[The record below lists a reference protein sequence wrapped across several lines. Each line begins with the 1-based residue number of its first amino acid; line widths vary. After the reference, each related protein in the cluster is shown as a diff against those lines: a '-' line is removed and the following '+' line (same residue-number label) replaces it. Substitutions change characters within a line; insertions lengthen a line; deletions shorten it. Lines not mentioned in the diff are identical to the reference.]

1 MALTGPTAGPPLLSS
16 PPTPSQWS
24 DADPASEVGVS
35 PEPSLLLPSQGSP
48 ASSSSALLYMNADF
62 EGGEFIFTEMDAKTV
77 TVSWC
82 CQPNALPQQPALGLW
97 ASPGSLWLLPYKEA
111 IQNPAGRSAQTFCA
125 LPRGCAEQE
134 ACGSELSLPGGPLS
148 SHPILWPNMKQCLCT
163 CAVSGAEQVTV
174 VDIGP

>member
-1 MALTGPTAGPPLLSS
+1 MRAVWVALTGPTAGPPLLSS

-82 CQPNALPQQPALGLW
+82 CQPNALPQQPVLGLW

-134 ACGSELSLPGGPLS
+134 ACGSESCP
-148 SHPILWPNMKQCLCT
+148 CL
-163 CAVSGAEQVTV
+163 E
-174 VDIGP
+174 DH